1 MTLHGSPTLGTM
13 QQSTPTVAD
22 VHELIAGRWSARGFD
37 AVATIDDAEL
47 TAVLEAG
54 RWAPTWGRIQP
65 VRMVVGRRGDATF
78 GALTAS
84 LNRGNASWA
93 PAAAAY
99 ILVCTTDEPDD
110 PAKHEYGGVD
120 AGLALSQMIL
130 QAQALGFNGHPMAG
144 FSKASAIEAF
154 GIPEGVRPLVILAV
168 GRLADDPA
176 TLAQEIRER
185 DAWPRERLPLD
196 QIAFAGHWGEPFA

>member
-1 MTLHGSPTLGTM
+1 MSASPTLGTM
-13 QQSTPTVAD
+13 QQSTETAAG

-37 AVATIDDAEL
+37 AAATIDDAEL
-47 TAVLEAG
+47 TSILEAA

-65 VRMVVGRRGDATF
+65 VRLVVGRRGDSTF

-99 ILVCTTDEPDD
+99 ILVCTTDEPEDA
-110 PAKHEYGGVD
+110 AKHDYGAVD

-130 QAQALGFNGHPMAG
+130 QAEALGFNGHPMAG
-144 FSKASAIEAF
+144 FSKASVVEAF
-154 GIPEGVRPLVILAV
+154 EIPEGVRPMAILAV
-168 GRLADDPA
+168 GRLAEDPSS
-176 TLAQEIRER
+176 LADEIRER

-196 QIAFAGHWGEPFA
+196 QIAFAEHWGTPFS